1 MACFQACYC
10 KDYARVDI
18 RIDSRNPYV
27 LEINSMASLG
37 GGGSYVMAALAAGYA
52 RRYAA
57 SATELNGGLVGQTI
71 HSSPAGL

>member
-1 MACFQACYC
+1 M
-10 KDYARVDI
+10 DI

-37 GGGSYVMAALAAGYA
+37 AGGSYVMAALAAGYA